1 MTEYKNIME
10 VPSIESLKHD
20 LHTKGCTRCNLGF
33 QKGLI
38 GCCVSRGD
46 HSKRRMLIGEA
57 PGRFEDAQSEPFVG
71 PAGKLLDKIFAAVD
85 WDTNKD
91 WYLTN
96 VVLCRPI
103 AEKGSGKENL
113 TPRSTQKARCRP
125 FLDRQIE
132 LIQPRIIV
140 TIGGV
145 ATQAL
150 LKVGSMRMGD
160 YRGRLLDVNG
170 TKVFPMIHPA
180 AILHAQS
187 QPDKWQLYREQTW
200 EDIQKLR
207 QIVDA
212 LEGE

>member
-10 VPSIESLKHD
+10 IPSIESLKHD
-20 LHTKGCTRCNLGF
+20 LHTTGCTRCNLGF
-33 QKGLI
+33 QKGLN

-46 HSKRRMLIGEA
+46 HTKKRVLIGEA
-57 PGRFEDAQSEPFVG
+57 PGRFEDATSSPFVG
-71 PAGKLLDKIFAAVD
+71 PAGQLLDKIFAAVG

-103 AEKGSGKENL
+103 AERGSGKENL
-113 TPRSTQKARCRP
+113 TPRASQRARCRP

-140 TIGGV
+140 TVGGV
-145 ATQAL
+145 ATQAI
-150 LKVGSMRMGD
+150 LKLGSIKMGD

-170 TKVFPMIHPA
+170 IKVFPMIHPA

-200 EDIQKLR
+200 EDVQKLR
-207 QIVDA
+207 QIVDT

>member
-1 MTEYKNIME
+1 MNTYHNIDE
-10 VPSIESLKHD
+10 IASIEELKAG
-20 LHTKGCTRCNLGF
+20 LHTKGCSRCNLAF

-46 HSKRRMLIGEA
+46 HTKQRMLVGEA
-57 PGRFEDAQSEPFVG
+57 PGRFEDATSEPFVG
-71 PAGKLLDKIFAAVD
+71 PAGQLLDKIFAAVG

-96 VVLCRPI
+96 IVLCRPI

-113 TPRSTQKARCRP
+113 TPKTSQRARCKP

-132 LIQPRIIV
+132 LIQPKIIV
-140 TIGGV
+140 AIGGI

-150 LKVGSMRMGD
+150 LKIGGLKMGD
-160 YRGRLLDVNG
+160 YRGRLLDANG

-207 QIVDA
+207 QIVDT